1 MAQDDDG
8 ELPAETDIG
17 MSLPG
22 LDGLPGVPDYLS
34 VELILLLQTFTLET
48 ERYIATLGRKH
59 GMTHRDLQAVNA
71 VINAERFS
79 SPMTPGA
86 LMSQL
91 SLGSAAT
98 SALIDRLGEAGH
110 LVRARSEVDRRHV
123 LLSVT
128 DCARE
133 TGASVFGPLA
143 LELLQVFA
151 RHSSEDLRV
160 LERFVAELTDATVAA
175 REGATKIDR
184 ASSSL
189 EKHK

>member
-1 MAQDDDG
+1 
-8 ELPAETDIG
+8 

-22 LDGLPGVPDYLS
+22 VEGLPGVPDYLS

-71 VINAERFS
+71 VINAERLS

-110 LVRARSEVDRRHV
+110 LLRARSEVDRRQV
-123 LLSVT
+123 LLSAT
-128 DCARE
+128 DGARE
-133 TGASVFGPLA
+133 TGASIFGPLA
-143 LELLQVFA
+143 VELLEVFA
-151 RHSSEDLRV
+151 RHSSEDLQV
-160 LERFVAELTDATVAA
+160 LERFVAELTEATVAA
-175 REGATKIDR
+175 REEAMKMDR
-184 ASSSL
+184 NPSSL
-189 EKHK
+189 EIHK

>member
-8 ELPAETDIG
+8 ERSGETGRG

-22 LDGLPGVPDYLS
+22 VEGLPGVPDYLS

-71 VINAERFS
+71 VINAERLS
-79 SPMTPGA
+79 SPMTPGG

-110 LVRARSEVDRRHV
+110 LLRARSEVDRRQV

-143 LELLQVFA
+143 IGLLEVFA

-160 LERFVAELTDATVAA
+160 LERFVAELTEATVAA
-175 REGATKIDR
+175 REEAMKRDR
-184 ASSSL
+184 GPSSL